1 MKKIILFLALLFI
14 SVGVVAKNIE
24 GTYGE
29 KSSQWNR
36 EGVEAAA
43 LGPSTEEEREAEGA
57 EEEPQEWRTV
67 KTFTHEIEGDYPVDL
82 KYQGRLP
89 EDLTYVIV
97 LSPRVNLRERPT
109 TESEII
115 SKAYQGKRF
124 KALEL
129 VENDSG
135 EEWYKIKTDEGEVFV
150 YKKIVALREFRF
162 ARMEERIGELEG
174 FIEENLSLGMA
185 VASVN
190 AYIPNPDNEDLLRDT
205 DKYGNVKDQS
215 AVGYYE
221 GTKVFVADRTI
232 VAIEGKVGK
241 RYRIVK
247 QGGEE
252 PYLDISSRRI
262 DRRLV
267 INTMPRKVI
276 VIDIKNQNFGV
287 YEREEGTWKLIS
299 YAYTKTGIESKLGF
313 KTPRGSFIVPMAK
326 NFMIYNDAYGEKQG
340 YAQYAIRFSGGG
352 YIHGTPFNLTEE
364 EELEKYRRI
373 KESTLGSYPGTRKC
387 VRNTLEH
394 AEFLFDWVVGD
405 ERREG
410 NFQGVEENVAVIVM

>member
-14 SVGVVAKNIE
+14 SAGVVAKSIE
-24 GTYGE
+24 GTYGDE
-29 KSSQWNR
+29 NRKWNK
-36 EGVEAAA
+36 EGIEAIA
-43 LGPSTEEEREAEGA
+43 LGPPA
-57 EEEPQEWRTV
+57 EEDAEPEVEEVKPPEWKTV
-67 KTFTHEIEGDYPVDL
+67 KKFTHEIDGDYPVEL
-82 KYQGRLP
+82 KYDGELP
-89 EDLTYVIV
+89 EVLSYVIV
-97 LSPRVNLRERPT
+97 LSPRVNLREGPT

-124 KALEL
+124 KVLEL
-129 VENDSG
+129 VENKVG
-135 EEWYKIKTDEGEVFV
+135 EEWYRIETDKGELFV

-162 ARMEERIGELEG
+162 GRMEEKIGALEG
-174 FIEENLSLGMA
+174 FIEESLSIGMP

-190 AYIPNPDNEDLLRDT
+190 AYIPNPDNEDLLRET

-221 GTKVFVADRTI
+221 GSKVYVADRTI

-241 RYRIVK
+241 KYRIVK

-252 PYLDISSRRI
+252 PYLDISTRRI
-262 DRRLV
+262 DKRL
-267 INTMPRKVI
+267 IIDGMPRKVI

-287 YEREEGTWKLIS
+287 YEREGNVWKLIS

-313 KTPRGSFIVPMAK
+313 KTPRGSFIVPTAK

-364 EELEKYRRI
+364 EELEKYKRI

-405 ERREG
+405 ERRDG
-410 NFQGVEENVAVIVM
+410 NFQGIEENVAVIVM